1 MEQPVKENQ
10 GSQVP
15 KSVATHDTVTQPE
28 HRDLATAIREV
39 RAAQENERKGDNI
52 VADSSNAESRNA
64 APSVTKPE
72 SVDIPDHSV
81 EMEEDVAAE
90 AMVSPSEVS
99 ETEGQEVPV
108 WEGRGGGLLNE
119 VIAAWT
125 LDAGFRLIIRDRW
138 SWKLDYDYRYTGD
151 LKEAISD
158 LLSGY
163 AHTSP
168 TPIVTFYTNRV
179 VVISTR

>member
-72 SVDIPDHSV
+72 SVGIPDHSV
-81 EMEEDVAAE
+81 EMEEDV
-90 AMVSPSEVS
+90 VSPSEAVHPRIYG
-99 ETEGQEVPV
+99 EHPNTEVEL
-108 WEGRGGGLLNE
+108 RAGGGSSPY
-119 VIAAWT
+119 
-125 LDAGFRLIIRDRW
+125 IR
-138 SWKLDYDYRYTGD
+138 G
-151 LKEAISD
+151 
-158 LLSGY
+158 
-163 AHTSP
+163 TSP
-168 TPIVTFYTNRV
+168 TVNISNISIRFIPVYTGNIMPFCHKSLSIAVHPRIYGEHV
-179 VVISTR
+179 SMEKNHHPVDGSSPYIRGT

>member
-72 SVDIPDHSV
+72 SVGIPDHSV
-81 EMEEDVAAE
+81 EMEEDV
-90 AMVSPSEVS
+90 VSPSEAVHPRIYGEHFLRES
-99 ETEGQEVPV
+99 GQRYKTGSSPYI
-108 WEGRGGGLLNE
+108 RG
-119 VIAAWT
+119 T
-125 LDAGFRLIIRDRW
+125 
-138 SWKLDYDYRYTGD
+138 
-151 LKEAISD
+151 
-158 LLSGY
+158 
-163 AHTSP
+163 
-168 TPIVTFYTNRV
+168 
-179 VVISTR
+179 

>member
-15 KSVATHDTVTQPE
+15 KSVATHDTVTQPK

-64 APSVTKPE
+64 VPSVTKPE

-138 SWKLDYDYRYTGD
+138 SWKFDYDYWYTGD